1 MKFHTLTLQIQKK
14 ANGKHLKSV
23 SNFRSL
29 FKTFIYQNQQDD
41 KSEFKSL
48 QYNKYATESDAYYI
62 FVSNSED
69 FLKSV
74 KIEIQLMISRAEKNQ
89 NEEMIFS
96 IKQGVIVN
104 NCDVSSY
111 YWKQSGTQNDK

>member
-14 ANGKHLKSV
+14 ANGKYLKSV

-74 KIEIQLMISRAEKNQ
+74 KLEMQKLISRAEDNQ
-89 NEEMIFS
+89 KETMIIS
-96 IKQGVIVN
+96 IKQGFISN
-104 NCDVSSY
+104 NDL
-111 YWKQSGTQNDK
+111 QAIDN